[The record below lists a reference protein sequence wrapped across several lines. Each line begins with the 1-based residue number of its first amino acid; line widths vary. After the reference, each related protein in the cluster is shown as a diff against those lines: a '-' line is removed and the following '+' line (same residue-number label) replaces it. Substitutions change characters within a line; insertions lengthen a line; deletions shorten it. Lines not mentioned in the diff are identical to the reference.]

1 MNKFLTCLFGL
12 CLASFSP
19 SQEPGQTYWSVLEGE
34 FPVGEYAPNVSGDA
48 ISLTSW
54 NGRKFYFRPSGET
67 EFLPFANHEAQTI
80 GFLGDLD
87 GDGKPDQVKAGEQ
100 NYEAEFE
107 DESYGVRIFYGA
119 CPDGKYLISQ
129 IPLALGLAP
138 RVQCGN
144 LLGSSLIDICIVEDR
159 RLIVLENLGN
169 RVFMPREFN
178 FKFFT
183 NRDPL
188 LGVGLLQDSAEYPIL
203 LNQNGAISMAKL
215 PKGKD
220 HSPAGIEYKSL
231 SVSGYLDI
239 LWEDLTDV
247 LGQLTQPY
255 MLWDWANW
263 NDEGAAGV
271 VWRSIEDRLSWVTDK
286 PSGLM
291 DDVFLW
297 GGHNYDF
304 LKSVPGN
311 ELVFVFASNEKSKRK
326 ASKQGCSIVIV
337 TRDLRAAAIILEVS
351 EFYLFSFLADFD
363 GNGEKELTLFNL
375 DDSGVHATKPL
386 IIDVQGFAKAAFK

>member
-34 FPVGEYAPNVSGDA
+34 FPVGAFAPNVSGDA
-48 ISLTSW
+48 ISLTPW
-54 NGRKFYFRPSGET
+54 YGRKFYFRPSGET
-67 EFLPFANHEAQTI
+67 EFLPFANHEVETI

-87 GDGKPDQVKAGEQ
+87 GDGKPDQVKAGGQ
-100 NYEAEFE
+100 NFEAEFE
-107 DESYGVRIFYGA
+107 NESYGVRIFYGA
-119 CPDGKYLISQ
+119 CPDGKYLTSQ

-144 LLGSSLIDICIVEDR
+144 LLGSSLLDICIVEDR
-159 RLIVLENLGN
+159 RLIVLENLGD
-169 RVFMPREFN
+169 RVFMPREFE
-178 FKFFT
+178 KKVFT
-183 NRDPL
+183 IYEPL
-188 LGVGLLQDSAEYPIL
+188 LGVGILKDSAEYPIV
-203 LNQNGAISMAKL
+203 LNQHGSISVARL
-215 PKGKD
+215 PKGQD

-231 SVSGYLDI
+231 SVSSYLDM
-239 LWEDLTDV
+239 LWEDLTDI
-247 LGQLTQPY
+247 LGQMTKSY
-255 MLWDWANW
+255 MRLGWFGYN
-263 NDEGAAGV
+263 NERTAGV

-286 PSGLM
+286 PGGLM

-337 TRDLRAAAIILEVS
+337 TRDLRAAAITLEVL

-375 DDSGVHATKPL
+375 DDSGEHATKPL
-386 IIDVQGFAKAAFK
+386 IIDVQGFAKATFK